1 MSIIAWGRSMN
12 WFNNMSIF
20 KKVGLIFVLSVVIFT
35 VNLAISIV
43 AINKNQD
50 TMNFMQSKISERVEL
65 ANQNVIFVQRLD
77 ELYTQSVSF
86 ADEDLLANAT
96 KVFKSL
102 DSNLNKLSTIDGN
115 QSQALSSLSRSLEQ
129 YNEMTS
135 KLARGMLDGTIDM
148 SQVGQISH
156 KKSEIFDTLTR
167 GINQYKTD
175 KVDEFSSTLAE
186 ASNRSEQSLY
196 LTLSIGITLLMIMAI
211 ATISIARS
219 ISSSASDVASSLG
232 ELADGKGNL
241 RHQLKVIGTDELG
254 QVSSNFNRFLRL
266 LADSIQGVV
275 SVTNPLLDSAKSLKE
290 RMSLATKATQQQSQ
304 DARNVQVSMEE
315 MRHSVNNISLS
326 AQQAAEA
333 AQEAER
339 EATSGLAVV
348 QRTINISQELNKGIE
363 LASNSINELA
373 KDTES
378 VGSILNVITSI
389 AEQTNLLALNA
400 AIEAARAGE
409 QGRGFAVV
417 ADEVRALASKTADA
431 TKEIR
436 EVLDRLKGAAVSS
449 VNTMDAA
456 ITKASDNERY
466 AKDTGDVLK
475 SIQSKIVSINSM
487 NTHIASATEQQ
498 SVVAEQVGGNVI
510 EMNESFENTL
520 NILAEVHNIS
530 QGLDDFAVQL
540 KSATSQFKL

>member
-1 MSIIAWGRSMN
+1 MN

-43 AINKNQD
+43 AINKNRT
-50 TMNFMQSKISERVEL
+50 TMDFMQTKVSERVEL
-65 ANQNVIFVQRLD
+65 ANQNVIFIQRLD
-77 ELYTQSVSF
+77 ELYTQAVSF
-86 ADEDLLANAT
+86 ADEDLLANAA
-96 KVFKSL
+96 KVFQSL
-102 DSNLNKLSTIDGN
+102 DSNLNKLRLSDN
-115 QSQALSSLSRSLEQ
+115 KKSAELSSLSRSLVE
-129 YNEMTS
+129 YNGMTS
-135 KLARGMLDGTIDM
+135 ELAQGMLDGSIDM
-148 SQVGQISH
+148 SQVGQISQR
-156 KKSEIFDTLTR
+156 KSQVFDTLTK
-167 GINQYKTD
+167 GINQYKHD
-175 KVDEFSSTLAE
+175 KVDEFSLTLAE

-196 LTLSIGITLLMIMAI
+196 LTLGIGIALLVVMAV

-219 ISSSASDVASSLG
+219 ISGSAGDVANSLG

-241 RHQLKVIGTDELG
+241 RHQLTVNGTDELG

-275 SVTNPLLDSAKSLKE
+275 SVTNPLLDSAKSLKD
-290 RMSLATKATQQQSQ
+290 RMSMATNATQQQSQ
-304 DARNVQVSMEE
+304 DAKTVQISMEE
-315 MRHSVNNISLS
+315 MRHSVNDISQS
-326 AQQAAEA
+326 AQQAAAA
-333 AQEAER
+333 AQEAEQ

-348 QRTINISQELNKGIE
+348 ERTINISQDLNKGIE
-363 LASNSINELA
+363 LASKSINELA

-436 EVLDRLKGAAVSS
+436 EVLDRLKGAAESS
-449 VNTMDAA
+449 VTTMDAA
-456 ITKASDNERY
+456 ITKSSDNERY
-466 AKDTGDVLK
+466 AKDTGDVLQ
-475 SIQSKIVSINSM
+475 SIQAKIVSINSM
-487 NTHIASATEQQ
+487 NTHIALATDQQ

-510 EMNESFENTL
+510 EMNESFEHSL
-520 NILAEVHNIS
+520 SILAEVHDIS
-530 QGLDDFAVQL
+530 QGLDDFAMQL
-540 KSATSQFKL
+540 KTATSQFKLN